1 MPQLE
6 NLGEQPALSWGTPHG
21 TTVFFSWTWQPML
34 IPSFFFSCLSTGLL
48 LSSIGSWMSRTR
60 RFGPVRWIRVMPQEN
75 RPRHA
80 CLALQ
85 PSCTAP
91 ASSAQNVQ
99 SHQVCGKIA
108 CLPWAE
114 HQHGCHRTQKAGH
127 FSPRRVSAHHLPT
140 MRLLFTPHS
149 PPIHLHC
156 GKIKLW
162 IGCSQG
168 MLKSNM
174 EMDCRTVVFFLAGL
188 NSQLQLQARSSNHF
202 RDWNSSRQCRA

>member
-60 RFGPVRWIRVMPQEN
+60 RFGPVRWICVMPQEN

-149 PPIHLHC
+149 PLIHLHC

-174 EMDCRTVVFFLAGL
+174 EMDCRTVFF
-188 NSQLQLQARSSNHF
+188 S
-202 RDWNSSRQCRA
+202 CRT